1 MHDPDEAAVIV
12 NAIQRHA
19 TVVTQKSIAEGF
31 GLTVAEAMWKNRPIV
46 ASRVGGIPDQI
57 VHGEHGLLVDDP
69 HDLVAFG
76 AAVTRFLHEPPYGER
91 LGAQAHRRANEELL
105 GDRHLE
111 QWGELFA
118 SL

>member
-1 MHDPDEAAVIV
+1 V
-12 NAIQRHA
+12 
-19 TVVTQKSIAEGF
+19 S
-31 GLTVAEAMWKNRPIV
+31 
-46 ASRVGGIPDQI
+46 
-57 VHGEHGLLVDDP
+57 
-69 HDLVAFG
+69 FG
-76 AAVTRFLHEPPYGER
+76 AAVTCFLHEPPYAER